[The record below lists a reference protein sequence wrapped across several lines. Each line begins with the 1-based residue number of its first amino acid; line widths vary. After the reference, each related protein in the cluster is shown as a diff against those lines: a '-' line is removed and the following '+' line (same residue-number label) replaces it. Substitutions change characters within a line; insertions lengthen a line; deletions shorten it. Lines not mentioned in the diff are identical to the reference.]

1 MHTLEFLDE
10 LVLLCLAALAII
22 TIFQRVKL
30 PPIIGL
36 IATGLI
42 IGPSGFGLVEQDAI
56 ISAISELGIVMLLF
70 TIGLEFSIDDMRKL
84 KSIVFVGGP
93 IQVLLSS
100 AVIGTGAYVTSLWAG
115 SNLDVNAAVLIG
127 MSMAVS
133 STAICTKLLADRK
146 ELHAPHGRAVLGILI
161 FQDIAVVPMMI
172 VVTMLSTHALTH
184 PTILTQWIM
193 GMVGG
198 SIEAIDAIA
207 RIVVLIVVTGG
218 LLVGMRLLMPRVMA
232 YVTRTQHQEVLILGA
247 LGLCLS
253 AAWITSIA
261 GLSMALGAFIAGM
274 AIAGSEESHVLEKTL
289 QPMRDAFTS
298 VFFLSVGLLVKI
310 NLVALPTNVG
320 SAILVLL
327 ANAVVVAVILIALR
341 MPIRTAVMAAMI
353 LAQVGEFSFLLI
365 SLGLEYEVI
374 ASTDFQNMLV
384 AIIATMMITPTLVTL
399 APYVAERIVPL
410 AHAIP
415 ALRRWSIDDE
425 RGMIKLNV
433 TAEDRAKPMV
443 VIIGAGVLGTHVAD
457 VFKQTGI
464 PYGMLELNRDTVAH
478 LRERGE
484 PIVAGDITDEPTL
497 ARAGVRDAA
506 VVIVAI
512 NNTMALVRGVETIR
526 RMRPDVQIIVR
537 SRYLQDCGAVQEK
550 GADLVIVE
558 EFESSISVFT
568 HVLAFLGA
576 APDLIKQQEQRMRA
590 ERGLIVG

>member
-115 SNLDVNAAVLIG
+115 SNLDVNGAVLIG

-172 VVTMLSTHALTH
+172 VVTMLSAHALTH

-207 RIVVLIVVTGG
+207 RIVVLVVVTGG

-274 AIAGSEESHVLEKTL
+274 AIAGSEESHVLEKAL

-310 NLVALPTNVG
+310 NLVALPTNHC
-320 SAILVLL
+320 
-327 ANAVVVAVILIALR
+327 LR
-341 MPIRTAVMAAMI
+341 FGW
-353 LAQVGEFSFLLI
+353 LC
-365 SLGLEYEVI
+365 
-374 ASTDFQNMLV
+374 FQ
-384 AIIATMMITPTLVTL
+384 
-399 APYVAERIVPL
+399 E
-410 AHAIP
+410 
-415 ALRRWSIDDE
+415 
-425 RGMIKLNV
+425 
-433 TAEDRAKPMV
+433 
-443 VIIGAGVLGTHVAD
+443 
-457 VFKQTGI
+457 
-464 PYGMLELNRDTVAH
+464 
-478 LRERGE
+478 
-484 PIVAGDITDEPTL
+484 
-497 ARAGVRDAA
+497 ARH
-506 VVIVAI
+506 
-512 NNTMALVRGVETIR
+512 
-526 RMRPDVQIIVR
+526 
-537 SRYLQDCGAVQEK
+537 DCGLSK
-550 GADLVIVE
+550 PC
-558 EFESSISVFT
+558 FF
-568 HVLAFLGA
+568 
-576 APDLIKQQEQRMRA
+576 
-590 ERGLIVG
+590 